1 MSIVIEGLICDLHCS
16 DARRSRSPERCSRSR
31 SGSRRMSA
39 EPSCGGGG
47 GDKGVE
53 DMQKRDSHSRS
64 HSPVGGEKVGEP
76 HSRSAS
82 PAPKCSRSV
91 TPQENGHDTAEDDYR
106 G

>member
-1 MSIVIEGLICDLHCS
+1 MATVIERLIYDLLSS
-16 DARRSRSPERCSRSR
+16 DARRSRSAERRSRSR

-39 EPSCGGGG
+39 EPSGG
-47 GDKGVE
+47 GDKCGE
-53 DMQKRDSHSRS
+53 DVQKRDSHSRS
-64 HSPVGGEKVGEP
+64 HSPVGGDKVGEP

-82 PAPKCSRSV
+82 PAQKCSRSV